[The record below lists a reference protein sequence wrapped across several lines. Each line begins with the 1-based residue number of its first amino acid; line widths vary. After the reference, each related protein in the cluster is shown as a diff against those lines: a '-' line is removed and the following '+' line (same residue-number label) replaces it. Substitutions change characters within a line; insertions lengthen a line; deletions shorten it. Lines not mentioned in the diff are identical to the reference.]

1 MARPH
6 NPLPSVPEPTLPP
19 DILEPE
25 SDSYDSTTDAAVTLN
40 TARHGNGHGPA
51 ITAAASELARARWA
65 TESEHDQEVRDY
77 FSTVPLEEGLSLL
90 ARMRNRCELAARAIE
105 TRRTAETL
113 DTACLICGVTKRK
126 LGNRNWRMVR
136 SRRDTTTGT
145 FVTEYF
151 CSDACIVEDNRK
163 KHGIAAMSDRGMLP
177 GDDPSRAKNSIIA
190 HQAKVKSD
198 AELAASVAA
207 ASSKP
212 KAK

>member
-19 DILEPE
+19 EILEPE
-25 SDSYDSTTDAAVTLN
+25 SDDSTSEAATTLN

-77 FSTVPLEEGLSLL
+77 FSTVSMEEGLSLL
-90 ARMRNRCELAARAIE
+90 AKMRNRCELAARAIE
-105 TRRTAETL
+105 VRRTAETL
-113 DTACLICGVTKRK
+113 NTACVICGVSKRQM
-126 LGNRNWRMVR
+126 GNRNWRMVT
-136 SRRDTTTGT
+136 SHTDNKTGT
-145 FVTEYF
+145 KVTDYF
-151 CSDACIVEDNRK
+151 CSDACIVENNRRT
-163 KHGIAAMSDRGMLP
+163 HGIAAMSDRGMLP

-198 AELAASVAA
+198 AELAASA
-207 ASSKP
+207 ASSK
-212 KAK
+212 AKGK

>member
-1 MARPH
+1 MPRPPA
-6 NPLPSVPEPTLPP
+6 PLPSVPEPTLPP
-19 DILEPE
+19 ELLEPE
-25 SDSYDSTTDAAVTLN
+25 SDATASEAATTLN

-136 SRRDTTTGT
+136 PRRDTATGT

-177 GDDPSRAKNSIIA
+177 GDDPARAKNSIIA
-190 HQAKVKSD
+190 HQQKVKSD
-198 AELAASVAA
+198 AELANSIATGKV
-207 ASSKP
+207 KTN
-212 KAK
+212 K